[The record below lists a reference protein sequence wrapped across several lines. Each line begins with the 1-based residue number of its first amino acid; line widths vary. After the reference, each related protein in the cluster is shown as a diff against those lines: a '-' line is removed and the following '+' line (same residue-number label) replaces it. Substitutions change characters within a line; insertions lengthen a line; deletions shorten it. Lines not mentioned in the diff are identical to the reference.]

1 MNFYRGLWIAVVTPF
16 KNGQIDEA
24 ALQNLVA
31 GLANRGVDGF
41 VPLGTTGEASCLSLE
56 ERRRVIQ
63 LVLEAADGCDVA
75 PGCGTNATAQ
85 TIELVKEA
93 KKLGAQGAMVITP
106 YYNKPTQE
114 GLAAHFEA
122 VHNATD
128 LPLLLYNVPGRTSV
142 NMLPAT
148 VEKLS
153 DLPRVASIK
162 EASGNLEQISEI
174 AARVEGR
181 MTVLSGDDGLTLPIL
196 SVGGVGVVSVAG
208 HVCPDLLRSMIDSY
222 DRNDMPSARLLHQTL
237 APIAKA
243 MFLET
248 NPAPVKYALSAMGQI
263 ANEFRLPIVPVRKET
278 EGKIRV
284 AIAAYL
290 ENLNVA

>member
-1 MNFYRGLWIAVVTPF
+1 MTPF
-16 KNGQIDEA
+16 KNGQVDEA
-24 ALQNLVA
+24 GLQNLVSD
-31 GLANRGVDGF
+31 LANRGADGF
-41 VPLGTTGEASCLSLE
+41 VPLGTTGEASCLSPA

-63 LVLEAADGCDVA
+63 LVLEAAKGCPVS

-85 TIELVKEA
+85 TIENVNEA

-114 GLAAHFEA
+114 GLFQHFET
-122 VHNATD
+122 VHDATD

-142 NMLPAT
+142 NMLPET
-148 VEKLS
+148 VERLA
-153 DLPRVASIK
+153 DLPRIASIK
-162 EASGNLEQISEI
+162 EASGNLDQISEV

-181 MTVLSGDDGLTLPIL
+181 MTVLSGDDGLTLPVM
-196 SVGGVGVVSVAG
+196 SVGGVGVVSVVGNVA
-208 HVCPDLLRSMIDSY
+208 PDLLKGIINAY
-222 DRNDMPSARLLHQTL
+222 DRRDTHSALLLHQTL

-248 NPAPVKYALSAMGQI
+248 NPSPVKYALHALGKI
-263 ANEFRLPIVPVRKET
+263 DNEFRLPMVPVKAET
-278 EGKIRV
+278 EGKIRA

-290 ENLNVA
+290 ENPHVA

>member
-1 MNFYRGLWIAVVTPF
+1 MVTPF
-16 KNGQIDEA
+16 KNGLIDEA
-24 ALQNLVA
+24 SLQNLVSD
-31 GLANRGVDGF
+31 LANRGVDGF
-41 VPLGTTGEASCLSLE
+41 VPLGTTGEASCLSSD

-63 LVLEAADGCDVA
+63 LVLEAAKGCKVA

-85 TIELVKEA
+85 TIEFVNEA

-114 GLAAHFEA
+114 GLFAHFEA
-122 VHNATD
+122 VHNATE

-153 DLPRVASIK
+153 DLPRITSIK
-162 EASGNLEQISEI
+162 EASGNLEQISEV

-181 MTVLSGDDGLTLPIL
+181 MTVLSGDDGLTLPIMA
-196 SVGGVGVVSVAG
+196 VGGVGVVSVAG
-208 HVCPDLLRSMIDSY
+208 HVCPDLLKGIIEAY
-222 DRNDMPSARLLHQTL
+222 DRRDTHSALLLHQTL
-237 APIAKA
+237 APIVKA

-248 NPAPVKYALSAMGQI
+248 NPAPVKYALSAMGKM
-263 ANEFRLPIVPVRKET
+263 ANEFRLPMVPVRKET

-290 ENLNVA
+290 ESLNVA